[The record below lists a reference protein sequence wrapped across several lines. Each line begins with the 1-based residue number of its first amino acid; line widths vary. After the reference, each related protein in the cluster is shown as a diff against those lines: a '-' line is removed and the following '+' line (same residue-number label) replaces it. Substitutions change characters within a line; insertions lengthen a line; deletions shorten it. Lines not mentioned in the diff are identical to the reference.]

1 MSAGCANLPCMSKHR
16 HARRIERYGSPLD
29 RYDAE
34 TRSPLAGLR
43 MATATPKSRCCQKR
57 VRCNNCPV
65 VVNKLQRA
73 IHSGDIDLDSLTG
86 IAQRARMR

>member
-1 MSAGCANLPCMSKHR
+1 MSKHR

-29 RYDAE
+29 RYDAQ

-43 MATATPKSRCCQKR
+43 MATRTPKARCCQKR

-73 IHSGDIDLDSLTG
+73 IHSGEIDLAKLSD
-86 IAQRARMR
+86 IAQRAKIR